1 MSLVLTPA
9 ERRALRRATT
19 LLDLD
24 RGRLARSVLA
34 GSLSLASAVGLSAVA
49 AWLIARASQMPD
61 VAALG
66 VAPVAVRLFGVSRPV
81 LRYCERLAS
90 HDTALRGMTALRT
103 RLYTALA
110 ASRADVVAGL
120 RRGDVLERVG
130 RDVDAVGDLVVRAY
144 LPMWVAGVVGAA
156 TSLGVALV
164 HPPAGAVLAACLLL
178 PGFVGPAS
186 TFRASRAAELARA
199 EHATELSATV
209 MMVA

>member
-24 RGRLARSVLA
+24 RGRL
-34 GSLSLASAVGLSAVA
+34 
-49 AWLIARASQMPD
+49 
-61 VAALG
+61 
-66 VAPVAVRLFGVSRPV
+66 
-81 LRYCERLAS
+81 
-90 HDTALRGMTALRT
+90 TALRT

-178 PGFVGPAS
+178 AGVVGPAA
-186 TFRASRAAELARA
+186 TVRAGPGAARARAARRPERGAPRHGGQRPPGTGHGRPGGPGGPPGARP
-199 EHATELSATV
+199 
-209 MMVA
+209 